1 MSEPAFVDKLV
12 AALGG
17 RRPLKVVWACDPAE
31 AGQVRDLAGRLP
43 GRHTVVERARKLRGL
58 EDEVLFGGAH
68 LGLAVDGDRLGVV
81 DGEGRALMPDQ
92 LLAILAAETLKS
104 TPEATVVTEV
114 LTGETVADAVAR
126 LGGRLVV
133 AEPGELK
140 LRLAETGAPL
150 GGDAEGRLAVAGLDE
165 VAPALGAALRV
176 LAMVAGWE
184 RDTLA
189 QRRDRLPHRVAI
201 PVTRVEH
208 QHPGAVVAGLG
219 RRPDVAE
226 AGGGVRVATRD
237 GWWGVRPWLGAP
249 ALAVRAEAGTS
260 EGLKRLRAELDKAI
274 GG

>member
-1 MSEPAFVDKLV
+1 MSEPASVDKLV

-17 RRPLKVVWACDPAE
+17 GRPLKVVWACDPAE
-31 AGQVRDLAGRLP
+31 AGRTRDLVGRLP

-68 LGLAVDGDRLGVV
+68 LGLAVDGDRLAVV

-92 LLAILAAETLKS
+92 LLAILAAETLTS
-104 TPEATVVTEV
+104 APGATVVTEI
-114 LTGETVADAVAR
+114 LTGDTVADAVTR
-126 LGGRLVV
+126 LGGRLEV
-133 AEPGELK
+133 AEAGSLK
-140 LRLAETGAPL
+140 LRMAETGAPL

-165 VAPALGAALRV
+165 APPALGAALRV

-208 QHPGAVVAGLG
+208 QRPGAVVAELA
-219 RRPDVAE
+219 RRRGMETV
-226 AGGGVRVATRD
+226 GGGLRVATRD
-237 GWWGVRPWLGAP
+237 GWWGIRPWLDAP

-260 EGLKRLRAELDKAI
+260 EGLKRLRAELDKALA
-274 GG
+274 G